1 MLKFQDNNTT
11 IIATFE
17 DFILTTYV
25 IIDELYHQ
33 FAPPEVTSRRH
44 IFPYSQFQSVLITS
58 SIAFPLQSVNLGVH
72 DIVKHFVVMVL
83 IMENVLPKK
92 KLITDIK
99 YML

>member
-11 IIATFE
+11 FIATF
-17 DFILTTYV
+17 
-25 IIDELYHQ
+25 
-33 FAPPEVTSRRH
+33 
-44 IFPYSQFQSVLITS
+44 
-58 SIAFPLQSVNLGVH
+58 
-72 DIVKHFVVMVL
+72 VKHFVVMVL